1 MASVPGSFAYTP
13 SVGEVLPAGV
23 HTLTVDFTPSDAAG
37 YTAAEATV
45 LLTVTKATPNIIWP
59 TPAPVV
65 YGTPLSAAQLDAA
78 ASVPGRFVYT
88 PAEGEVLAAGIQ
100 TLMVTFTPADTAGCT
115 KAEASVSLT
124 VTKAASTITWPKPAP
139 IVYGTALSDEQ
150 LNATAS
156 APGRFSYS
164 PREGD
169 VLTAGVQTLSASFTP
184 TDSENYAPAQATVS
198 LTIAKATPIITWRK
212 PSAIAYGTA
221 LSAAQ
226 LNATASVPGK
236 FVYIPPVG
244 AVLAAGTHTPSV
256 TFTPTDSSDYAT
268 VQAAVSLTVTKAAS
282 SINWPTPAAITY
294 GTALGAAQLNAT
306 ASVPGK
312 FVYTPGAGEVLAA
325 GTHTLQVT
333 FTPTDSADC
342 SAVQATVSLTV
353 AKAKP
358 STITWPAPD
367 AISYGTALNGTQLNA
382 TAPIPGRFVY
392 TPGAGEVLAAGSQ
405 TLSVTFT
412 PTDEN
417 IPVAQ
422 ASVQLTVTKA
432 TPTIKWPTP
441 AAISYGTALST
452 AQLNATAQASG
463 TFVYSPAA
471 GEVLAAGTH
480 TLSVT
485 FTPKNSA
492 NEAATRATVTLTV
505 AKATPI
511 ITWPSPAAI
520 PYGSLLSAAQLN
532 ASALVP
538 GTFVYTPAAG
548 TVLAAGRQTL
558 SVTFAPTDT
567 VDYTTSQASVSLI
580 VEGLPNIASLM
591 PAGVDADA
599 DRTNLAGAEEGA
611 LEGSSTPTQQSR
623 LETRT
628 YKGATYEKGA
638 DGQWYLQKR

>member
-1 MASVPGSFAYTP
+1 
-13 SVGEVLPAGV
+13 
-23 HTLTVDFTPSDAAG
+23 VDFTPADSAG
-37 YTAAEATV
+37 YTTAEATV
-45 LLTVTKATPNIIWP
+45 LLTVTKATPKIVWP
-59 TPAPVV
+59 APAPVV
-65 YGTPLSAAQLDAA
+65 HGTPLSAAQLNAT
-78 ASVPGRFVYT
+78 ASVPGRFAYT
-88 PAEGEVLAAGIQ
+88 PAEGEVLATGIQ
-100 TLMVTFTPADTAGCT
+100 TLMATFTPADTAGCT
-115 KAEASVSLT
+115 KVEASVPLT
-124 VTKAASTITWPKPAP
+124 VTQAASTITWPKPAS
-139 IVYGTALSDEQ
+139 IVYGTALSAEQ

-156 APGRFSYS
+156 VPGRFAYS

-169 VLTAGVQTLSASFTP
+169 VLTAGVQTLSAIFTP
-184 TDSENYAPAQATVS
+184 ADSESYATAQATVS

-212 PSAIAYGTA
+212 PAAIEYGTA
-221 LSAAQ
+221 LGAAQ

-256 TFTPTDSSDYAT
+256 TFTPTDSADYAA
-268 VQAAVSLTVTKAAS
+268 VRAAVSLTVTKAAS
-282 SINWPTPAAITY
+282 SITWPAPPAITY
-294 GTALGAAQLNAT
+294 GTALGADQLNAT

-325 GTHTLQVT
+325 GTHTLSVS
-333 FTPTDSADC
+333 FTPMDTTDCD
-342 SAVQATVSLTV
+342 AVQATVSLTV

-358 STITWPAPD
+358 TTITWPTPA

-392 TPGAGEVLAAGSQ
+392 TPGAGEVLAAGTQ
-405 TLSVTFT
+405 TLLATFT
-412 PTDEN
+412 PTDANMPE
-417 IPVAQ
+417 AQ

-432 TPTIKWPTP
+432 TPAVKWPTP
-441 AAISYGTALST
+441 AVISYGTALGA
-452 AQLNATAQASG
+452 AQLNATAQAPGS
-463 TFVYSPAA
+463 FVYSPAA

-485 FTPKNSA
+485 FTPKNTA
-492 NEAATRATVTLTV
+492 DEAVTRATVSLTV
-505 AKATPI
+505 VKATPI
-511 ITWPSPAAI
+511 ITWSTPAAI

-548 TVLAAGRQTL
+548 NVLAAGRQTL

-567 VDYTTSQASVSLI
+567 VDYTTAQSSVSLL
-580 VEGLPNIASLM
+580 VEELPNIDSLM
-591 PAGVDADA
+591 PAGIDADTDHTNMA
-599 DRTNLAGAEEGA
+599 DAKEGA
-611 LEGSSTPTQQSR
+611 LEGSSTPTQQGK

-638 DGQWYLQKR
+638 DGQWYLQRK